1 MDTTLNE
8 FVDAYF
14 REKYPEATVQPF
26 TKRDGY
32 YMTRMGALRSSGAL
46 GGAGP
51 FPVKYR
57 WRETVGTLEALA
69 EAGQAD
75 PYDGVMLDYTNPL
88 TGGPT
93 TETLGCRIQ
102 MLRPG
107 EETQSHRHTSN
118 TIYHVVR
125 GSGTARIG
133 KNKGGEENFGWGERD
148 CFIVPS
154 WQWHRLRNRSSAEP
168 AILFS
173 VSDRPLLQA
182 IRLYREQN

>member
-1 MDTTLNE
+1 MGSE
-8 FVDAYF
+8 MCI
-14 REKYPEATVQPF
+14 
-26 TKRDGY
+26 RDR
-32 YMTRMGALRSSGAL
+32 TR
-46 GGAGP
+46 
-51 FPVKYR
+51 
-57 WRETVGTLEALA
+57 
-69 EAGQAD
+69 
-75 PYDGVMLDYTNPL
+75 
-88 TGGPT
+88 
-93 TETLGCRIQ
+93 
-102 MLRPG
+102 
-107 EETQSHRHTSN
+107 SHRHTSN

-154 WQWHRLRNRSSAEP
+154 WQWHRFRNRSSAEP